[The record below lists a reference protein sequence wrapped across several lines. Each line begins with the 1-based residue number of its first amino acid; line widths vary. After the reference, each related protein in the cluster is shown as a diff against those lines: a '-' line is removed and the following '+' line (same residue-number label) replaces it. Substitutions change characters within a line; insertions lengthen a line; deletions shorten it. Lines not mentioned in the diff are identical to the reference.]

1 MGRKGKMVDKELG
14 SDYLKE
20 TMTLRIYSP
29 AKISTSYP
37 FQVCIMQD
45 GNDYYQM
52 GRIATLS
59 DRLHDDQ
66 RLHNTIFVGIHY
78 QDRFDRKKKYHPDGE
93 QNPAYMQ
100 FLAKEVFPF
109 IDGLIPET
117 KYGKSYALMGDSLA
131 GTLALMTAISHP
143 DLFDKIMMQSPFV
156 NDTVLQAVQN
166 APSLNGFDI
175 YHTIGTDETEVVMT
189 DGEVADFVGP
199 NRELNQLL
207 EKTEANYIY
216 DELEQAKHTWKY
228 WQNDMERLLVTMF
241 K

>member
-1 MGRKGKMVDKELG
+1 MVDKELG

-143 DLFDKIMMQSPFV
+143 DLFDKYIF
-156 NDTVLQAVQN
+156 NDTTAAARRLEPDSDVRAEKITVGYKQVAHTAGHFTPHHKTAVTVKHR
-166 APSLNGFDI
+166 AVPHDHIFRRHAALPPLFVASRFD
-175 YHTIGTDETEVVMT
+175 
-189 DGEVADFVGP
+189 ADPVIAHV
-199 NRELNQLL
+199 ELTVFDQHIP
-207 EKTEANYIY
+207 A
-216 DELEQAKHTWKY
+216 
-228 WQNDMERLLVTMF
+228 
-241 K
+241 